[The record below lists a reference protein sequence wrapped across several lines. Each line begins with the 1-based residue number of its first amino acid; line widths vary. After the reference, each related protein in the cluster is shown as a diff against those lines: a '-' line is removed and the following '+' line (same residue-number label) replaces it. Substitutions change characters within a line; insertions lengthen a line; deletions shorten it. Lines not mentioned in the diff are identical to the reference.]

1 MILHNPESV
10 KVTNDYLYNI
20 IHTATLND
28 HRDIIPIAIE
38 VSKTVTC
45 VFNTVSSQRRYEIIN
60 IPCDLRIPI
69 CVIVGVSP
77 YSCCAEKW
85 RDPQGF
91 TSSAIVVLIACHI
104 HIGLEQGS
112 QGFTLDNHHRS

>member
-69 CVIVGVSP
+69 RVIVGVCP
-77 YSCCAEKW
+77 L
-85 RDPQGF
+85 
-91 TSSAIVVLIACHI
+91 IVAVLKNGGILKDSLAQP
-104 HIGLEQGS
+104 L
-112 QGFTLDNHHRS
+112 